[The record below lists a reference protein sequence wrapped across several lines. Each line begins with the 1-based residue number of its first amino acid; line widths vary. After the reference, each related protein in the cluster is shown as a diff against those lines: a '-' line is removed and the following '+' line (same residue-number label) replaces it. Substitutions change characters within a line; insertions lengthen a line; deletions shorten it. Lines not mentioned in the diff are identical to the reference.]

1 VIILTENNSHE
12 SATSSSNLLLE
23 LEKYKSAFN
32 EAVDAIIISD
42 GASGKIIDA
51 NDSCAALLG
60 YSINEIIGRHYLFLF
75 DNSNPAQSVFSVDKI
90 KMFDSITIKNLKTKN
105 GKIVPVELVTNTF
118 QVFNNNLIMT
128 SFRDASERIEYEK
141 KIKKYALKLKE
152 SNTSKDKLFSIIA
165 HDLKN
170 SLSALMNYSEILTE
184 DSIDGDM
191 ENIEETSMHIKS
203 ISKEVFEMLENL
215 LNWSRM
221 QTGKIELTKSKLN
234 IYLLI
239 EKLRRSFHFY
249 AELKEVEVINSLERG
264 LYLYTSEF
272 IISTLLRNLISN
284 GIKFTP
290 HNGYVKISSSVSK
303 KYVDIIIEDSGIGMS
318 KGLVDKLF
326 KIDYSVSR
334 KGTDNESGTGLG
346 LILCNEFIKK
356 IGGNILVQSQE
367 SKGSKFIVRLPIELI
382 N

>member
-1 VIILTENNSHE
+1 MTENNSHE

>member
-1 VIILTENNSHE
+1 MIILTENNSHE